1 MSRTSLAVA
10 TALLTLMPAIGAAQT
25 VNMGETFHAIE
36 ARARR
41 VTTTF
46 SDAVIDVRRGADRS
60 MSGELRGRD
69 GKPAGR
75 LHVPGNTRRVQWQR
89 HDGSQTQEFG
99 LPEQAEV
106 SLDWVAHQLYAL
118 HVDDRDATA
127 NGRIV
132 DLAGDA
138 GTWDGHVRRNR
149 RALARGA
156 TVRQLAGRLEAVE
169 TTFDDVVVKASIDR
183 HEKRARPGKKVD
195 YSTFTATIHDPTT
208 GQRRGFVRWFDTAQ
222 VLTWKIDG
230 RGEGVIM
237 PDRLPNGWTFTPTME
252 WANVQAYQFVTQA
265 TASLEAPDP
274 FAQALV
280 QRMTPVTRG
289 VSFATIARVVAPLP
303 SLALAVG
310 SRAGEAA
317 ARLLP
322 DSAVAAAWH
331 APWTFGGTAAFNDA
345 GCDRLHWL
353 DGTIFRQCCDQHDRC
368 FEANGCNEK
377 SWFWPFSGS
386 WSCAKCNI
394 AVTACFCTATNPYSC
409 GLVGSIGGDGGSDG
423 GGCSSVA
430 GGFCPVECQTCSA
443 R

>member
-1 MSRTSLAVA
+1 MSRTSLAA
-10 TALLTLMPAIGAAQT
+10 ASALLTLMPAIGAAQT

-46 SDAVIDVRRGADRS
+46 RDAVVHVHRGSDRT
-60 MSGELRGRD
+60 MSGELRLRD
-69 GKPAGR
+69 GKVAGR
-75 LHVPGNTRRVQWQR
+75 LHVPGNTRRVQWER
-89 HDGSQTQEFG
+89 HDGSPGQEFA
-99 LPEQAEV
+99 LPEQATV

-118 HVDDRDATA
+118 HVDDRDAVA
-127 NGRIV
+127 NGRSV
-132 DLAGDA
+132 DLAGDE

-156 TVRQLAGRLEAVE
+156 TVRQLASRLEAVE
-169 TTFDDVVVKASIDR
+169 TTFDDVVVKASLDR
-183 HEKRARPGKKVD
+183 HDERARNGKKVD
-195 YSTFTATIHDPTT
+195 YSKFTATIHDPAT

-230 RGEGVIM
+230 RQEGVIM

-252 WANVQAYQFVTQA
+252 WANVQAYQFITQA

-274 FAQALV
+274 FAQALAGW
-280 QRMTPVTRG
+280 MPPVTAP
-289 VSFATIARVVAPLP
+289 VAFATLARVVAPLP
-303 SLALAVG
+303 SLAWAVG
-310 SRAGEAA
+310 ARAGEAA

-322 DSAVAAAWH
+322 DTPLAAAWRR
-331 APWTFGGTAAFNDA
+331 PWSLGATAVVNDA

-353 DGTIFRQCCDQHDRC
+353 DGSIFRQCCDRHDRC

-409 GLVGSIGGDGGSDG
+409 GLVGDGGGDGGSDG